1 MLKNMCHKIIQVWTR
16 FLNIHKNSL
25 GGKNKK
31 VETQTHKKLLVKLCN
46 LNKHVNKT
54 WCDFNHVKATV
65 EVKVI
70 GKTCK
75 ETEEKI

>member
-46 LNKHVNKT
+46 FNKHVKKT
-54 WCDFNHVKATV
+54 
-65 EVKVI
+65 
-70 GKTCK
+70 
-75 ETEEKI
+75 